1 MSDRPRDDE
10 TPEETTAPSAGQA
23 APAGQTPPPEAER
36 GPGIPWGLTVALI
49 LALLLVVFA
58 VQNTQTVALT
68 FLGWEWRFPLVVI
81 IVSVTVVSVVATEL
95 LGWVM
100 RRRRARLARE
110 RQELKR
116 LRSGH

>member
-1 MSDRPRDDE
+1 M
-10 TPEETTAPSAGQA
+10 EEA
-23 APAGQTPPPEAER
+23 
-36 GPGIPWGLTVALI
+36 GPGVPWGLTVALI

-68 FLGWEWRFPLVVI
+68 FLGWAWEFPLVVI
-81 IVSVTVVSVVATEL
+81 IVSVAVVSIVATEL

-100 RRRRARLARE
+100 RRRRTRRARE

-116 LRSGH
+116 LRSDR